1 MDLEDVLRELRLSVR
16 SLLRH
21 PGFTAVAVITLML
34 AIGVNTTIFSVVNA
48 VLLKALPFRDPQQ
61 LVSVHQ
67 IAGHGDLP
75 GIAAYQ
81 YLAWKEKGASFEDLA
96 AFTDDN
102 INLTGDGEPERIP
115 YAQVTASLFSTLGVQ
130 PVRGRFFLPEEDKPG
145 ATHVVIISEA
155 FWQRRYG
162 RDEKILQQTLTLDNK
177 PHLIV
182 GVMPNGFRFPGEFD
196 IWLPLA
202 LDPYKE
208 THGDFFRLVEVVGRL
223 KPNATL
229 AGAQSELGLISR
241 RSSQEASQDAS
252 QEASQSE
259 RGKEPLPQAA
269 VAVAPLHNQLV
280 AGVRA
285 TVLVLWGAVGLV
297 MLLAC
302 VNVASLMV
310 SRTFARQRELA
321 VRAAVG
327 ARRWQLIRQLLTES
341 VVIGISGGAL
351 GLLIAV
357 WGTRAI
363 ATLVPK
369 GFTTSVYDLNNIRL
383 DWRVFAFTFGLSVL
397 TGIVFGLAP
406 ALTASKPDLIQAL
419 RNSQSRGLMSFGLR
433 SFRGWLVVSEL
444 ALAVVLLLA
453 AGLLVRS
460 FNKLLAID
468 LGFDRANVLTA
479 RISLPRSAYKEPV
492 QTQAF
497 YDNLLQRLQSTPGVQ
512 SAGMINHTPLSG
524 FGIIVF
530 MGIEGHQP
538 DRKTDPAVGVGM
550 VSPEYFQTLRIP
562 LLSGRHFDARDD
574 ADHQKVA
581 IVNQAFA
588 SRFVADGKPLGK
600 RVSFGCEE
608 SEGFCRTIVGVVGNI
623 RQESITDAVTPE
635 MYVPF
640 TQDSMNGMTVMVRTT
655 SDPLSLAR
663 TLRSEVLSID
673 KNQPI
678 HDVKTLAQRVD
689 EAVAVSRSLML
700 LFSAFAV
707 LALILGAVGI
717 YGIVSYSVT
726 QRTHEIGIRMALGA
740 RAANVLSLIMRN
752 GLVLVLTGI
761 LIGVGGALML
771 TRFLVTLLFGVTPTD
786 RGTFVVVSLIFFVI
800 ATLASV
806 IPALRATRVDPLIAL
821 RHE

>member
-1 MDLEDVLRELRLSVR
+1 MKKEISQSIRG
-16 SLLRH
+16 LLRH

-61 LVSVHQ
+61 LVSVHNNP
-67 IAGHGDLP
+67 GPGDLP
-75 GIAAYQ
+75 GIAGYQ
-81 YLAWKEKGASFEDLA
+81 YLAWKEKSTTFADLA
-96 AFTDDN
+96 AFSDDN
-102 INLTGDGEPERIP
+102 INLTGNGEPERIP
-115 YAQVTASLFSTLGVQ
+115 YAKVTASLFTTLGVQ

-145 ATHVVIISEA
+145 ATKVVVVSEG

-177 PHLIV
+177 PYTIV
-182 GVMPNGFRFPGEFD
+182 GVMPNNFRFPGEFD
-196 IWLPLA
+196 IWLPMA

-208 THGDFFRLVEVVGRL
+208 VHGDFFKLVEIVGRL

-229 AGAQSELGLISR
+229 AGTQSELGVLA
-241 RSSQEASQDAS
+241 QQASQ
-252 QEASQSE
+252 Q
-259 RGKEPLPQAA
+259 GKEPLPLAS
-269 VAVAPLHNQLV
+269 VEVTPLHQQLV
-280 AGVRA
+280 AGVRS

-310 SRTFARQRELA
+310 SRTFARQREIA

-341 VVIGISGGAL
+341 VLLGVTGGAL

-363 ATLVPK
+363 ANLVPK
-369 GFTTSVYDLNNIRL
+369 GFATSVYDLNNIRL
-383 DWRVFAFTFGLSVL
+383 DWRVFAFTLTLSVL

-406 ALTASKPDLIQAL
+406 ALTASKPDLIRAL
-419 RNSQSRGLMSFGLR
+419 RNSRSQGLMSFGLR

-468 LGFDRANVLTA
+468 LGFNRENVLTT
-479 RISLPRSAYKEPV
+479 RISLPRSVYREGA

-497 YDNLLQRLQSTPGVQ
+497 YDNLLQRVKSLPGVQ

-524 FGIIVF
+524 FGIIAF
-530 MGIEGHQP
+530 MGIEGHPQL
-538 DRKTDPAVGVGM
+538 DREKDPPIGIGS
-550 VSPEYFQTLRIP
+550 VSSDYFQTMGIP
-562 LLSGRHFDARDD
+562 LLSGRTYDARDGED
-574 ADHQKVA
+574 GQKVA
-581 IVNQAFA
+581 IVNQVFA
-588 SRFVADGKPLGK
+588 NRFFAGSTPLGK
-600 RVSFGCEE
+600 RVGFGCEE
-608 SEGFCRTIVGVVGNI
+608 KEGLCRTIVGVVGNI
-623 RQESITDAVTPE
+623 RQESITDEVTPE
-635 MYVPF
+635 IYLPF
-640 TQDSMNGMTVMVRTT
+640 AQMRMNGMTLMLRTS
-655 SDPLSLAR
+655 SDSLSLAR
-663 TLRSEVLSID
+663 AVRSEVLAID

-678 HDVKTLAQRVD
+678 HDVKTLGQRVD
-689 EAVAVSRSLML
+689 ESVAVSRSLML
-700 LFSAFAV
+700 LFTAFAL
-707 LALILGAVGI
+707 LALVLGAVGI

-740 RAANVLSLIMRN
+740 RAGNVLSLIMKN
-752 GLVLVLTGI
+752 GLALVLTGI
-761 LIGVGGALML
+761 AIGVGGALLL
-771 TRFLVTLLFGVTPTD
+771 TRFLTTLLFGVTPTD
-786 RGTFVVVSLIFFVI
+786 ARTFVVVSVMFFVV
-800 ATLASV
+800 AAVASL

-821 RHE
+821 RYE

>member
-1 MDLEDVLRELRLSVR
+1 MTKDLLHSIR

-48 VLLKALPFRDPQQ
+48 VLLKALPFRDPEQ
-61 LVSVHQ
+61 LVSVHRTKG
-67 IAGHGDLP
+67 ASGLP
-75 GIAAYQ
+75 GIAGYQ
-81 YLAWKEKGASFEDLA
+81 YLAWKEKSANFQDLA

-145 ATHVVIISEA
+145 ANNVVVVSEA
-155 FWQRRYG
+155 FWARRYG
-162 RDEKILQQTLTLDNK
+162 RDEKILQQTLTLNNK
-177 PHLIV
+177 PYTIV
-182 GVMPNGFRFPGEFD
+182 GVMPKGFRFPGEFD
-196 IWLPLA
+196 IWLPYA

-208 THGDFFRLVEVVGRL
+208 THSDFFSLVQVVGRL
-223 KPNATL
+223 KPNANL
-229 AGAQSELGLISR
+229 SAAQTELGLISKQA
-241 RSSQEASQDAS
+241 SEFEA
-252 QEASQSE
+252 
-259 RGKEPLPQAA
+259 GKEPLP
-269 VAVAPLHNQLV
+269 VGPVEVAPLHNQLV
-280 AGVRA
+280 ADVRS

-310 SRTFARQRELA
+310 SRTLARQREIA

-341 VVIGISGGAL
+341 VLIGITGGAL

-363 ATLVPK
+363 ASLVPK
-369 GFTTSVYDLNNIRL
+369 GFATSVYDLNNIPL
-383 DWRVFAFTFGLSVL
+383 DWRVFAFTLGLSVL

-419 RNSQSRGLMSFGLR
+419 RNSRSHGLMSFGLR
-433 SFRGWLVVSEL
+433 SFRGWLVVAEL

-460 FNKLLAID
+460 FNKLMAID
-468 LGFDRANVLTA
+468 LGFNRENVLTT
-479 RISLPRSAYKEPV
+479 RISLPRSVYKEEP

-497 YDNLLQRLQSTPGVQ
+497 YDNLLQRVKSLPGVQ

-524 FGIIVF
+524 FGIIAF
-530 MGIEGHQP
+530 IGIEGHP
-538 DRKTDPAVGVGM
+538 HLDREKDPPIGIGT
-550 VSPEYFQTLRIP
+550 VSSDYFQTMGIP
-562 LLSGRHFDARDD
+562 LLSGRTYDARDGED
-574 ADHQKVA
+574 GQKVA
-581 IVNQAFA
+581 IVNQVFA
-588 SRFVADGKPLGK
+588 NRFFADGNVLGK

-608 SEGFCRTIVGVVGNI
+608 SEGNCRTIVGVVGNI

-635 MYVPF
+635 IYLPF
-640 TQDSMNGMTVMVRTT
+640 AQMRMNGMTLLVRTN
-655 SDPLSLAR
+655 SDPLNLAR
-663 TLRSEVLSID
+663 SVRSEVLAID

-678 HDVKTLAQRVD
+678 HDVKTLGQRVD
-689 EAVAVSRSLML
+689 EGVAVSRSLMV
-700 LFSAFAV
+700 LFTAFAL
-707 LALILGAVGI
+707 LALVLGAVGI
-717 YGIVSYSVT
+717 YGIVSYAVT

-740 RAANVLSLIMRN
+740 RAGNVLSLIMKS
-752 GLVLVLTGI
+752 GFVLVLTGI
-761 LIGVGGALML
+761 VIGLGGALML
-771 TRFLVTLLFGVTPTD
+771 TRFLTTLLFGVTPTD
-786 RGTFVVVSLIFFVI
+786 RGTFVFVSLIFFVI
-800 ATLASV
+800 AMVASL

-821 RHE
+821 RYE